1 MEAFT
6 TEAINLSMCDID
18 SGRPLQANIYHVPGI
33 RNVDGS
39 LRDLSIGQ
47 LVMAICLSRAS
58 ELEAEI
64 IGKMAEIASVTVKLE
79 SMTTI
84 QEKFVTEQSVSWSGD
99 VSFLWNDGT
108 GEKMV
113 TFINAGDLVTFLR
126 KDEDKGG
133 LGLGKSIPQSNYTCN
148 DVVSALSSKMDSLNS
163 MNQTDMIKLQSTTSK
178 RDQTYDLITNM
189 LKSLHTVLCGI
200 ANNT

>member
-6 TEAINLSMCDID
+6 TEAINLSMRDID
-18 SGRPLQANIYHVPGI
+18 TGRPLQANVYHVPGI

-64 IGKMAEIASVTVKLE
+64 IGKMVEISSVTVKLE

-84 QEKFVTEQSVSWSGD
+84 QEKFVNEQSTSWTGD

-108 GEKMV
+108 GEKML
-113 TFINAGDLVTFLR
+113 TYSNAGDLIAFLR
-126 KDEDKGG
+126 KSEDQGG
-133 LGLGKSIPQSNYTCN
+133 LGLDKAIPATGATCN
-148 DVVSALSSKMDSLNS
+148 EVVSALSSKMDSLNS